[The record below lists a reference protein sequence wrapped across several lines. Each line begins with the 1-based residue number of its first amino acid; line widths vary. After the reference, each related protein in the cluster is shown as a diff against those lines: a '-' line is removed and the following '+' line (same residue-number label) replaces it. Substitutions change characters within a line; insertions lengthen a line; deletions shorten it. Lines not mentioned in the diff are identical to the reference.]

1 MSALANI
8 PNAAA
13 PVSASDMPIP
23 LLTNPHYIPRAPGP
37 HARAL
42 AERIGTADQ
51 LRAESSDRAARAARL
66 NRTMG

>member
-37 HARAL
+37 HARTL
-42 AERIGTADQ
+42 AERIGTAEQ
-51 LRAESSDRAARAARL
+51 LRAERPATTTRHGSRSSA
-66 NRTMG
+66 